1 MKIHEISIE
10 MSWVE
15 LTLDSP
21 GHQAHEQKPCLQLLG
36 SIAGTG
42 IWQLQRCFHG
52 HFMDISWTF
61 HGHFMDISWTFHG
74 HFMDISWTFH
84 GHFMGSCSPS
94 GKALVTSPSRMK
106 QLVTWR
112 LKAPCGVL
120 WHYGI
125 VWELRIILIILIFY
139 DILIFFKSYFHL
151 FSYSHYNIL
160 PHVQRSFPRL

>member
-1 MKIHEISIE
+1 MTSWHIMKIHEISIE

-52 HFMDISWTF
+52 HFMDISWD
-61 HGHFMDISWTFHG
+61 HAARVARLWWQVLREWSNW
-74 HFMDISWTFH
+74 
-84 GHFMGSCSPS
+84 
-94 GKALVTSPSRMK
+94 
-106 QLVTWR
+106 WR
-112 LKAPCGVL
+112 GGWRPLCGVL

-125 VWELRIILIILIFY
+125 VWELRIILILLIFY
-139 DILIFFKSYFHL
+139 DILIFLKSYFHL